1 MQTTARPSRFS
12 TITASSLRTHHLEI
26 SSTFDY
32 EILAYPGN
40 RSVFGSDKSSG
51 TIMIHAG
58 MMRVLGTR
66 KTRLLRRDSD
76 YGLINEPMP
85 LKTVLG
91 S

>member
-1 MQTTARPSRFS
+1 
-12 TITASSLRTHHLEI
+12 
-26 SSTFDY
+26 
-32 EILAYPGN
+32 
-40 RSVFGSDKSSG
+40 
-51 TIMIHAG
+51 MIHAG